1 VEIWQAIRF
10 LHLVGVAVFVGGQ
23 LLLTAVVAPG
33 LRGQPEEV
41 MRGIARRFGMVSAA
55 AIVVLV
61 ATGIAM
67 ASHYSRWGDSTLH
80 AKLAV
85 IALIGVLM
93 GAHVVAPR
101 ARAVSLALIVS
112 SLVVVWLGV
121 QLAH

>member
-41 MRGIARRFGMVSAA
+41 MRGVARRFGMVSAV